1 MVLNQKLAA
10 GFLQWTRLS
19 SINMNQENWVATV
32 FQKFQKSGS
41 IVWFAGAGL
50 MLRRKKQHVRSI
62 FLINFLDGAFP
73 EMYPFASNQKYGMT
87 VCAPIM
93 DENNA
98 FTGAFCQDLLPTL
111 NYGNSSSQNFDNYLG
126 NMYMSLDKINYILFD
141 KDLFVRY
148 QSYFISIHSGSKTI
162 LVLRIT

>member
-1 MVLNQKLAA
+1 
-10 GFLQWTRLS
+10 
-19 SINMNQENWVATV
+19 
-32 FQKFQKSGS
+32 
-41 IVWFAGAGL
+41 
-50 MLRRKKQHVRSI
+50 
-62 FLINFLDGAFP
+62 
-73 EMYPFASNQKYGMT
+73 MYPFASNQKYGMT

-111 NYGNSSSQNFDNYLG
+111 NYGNSSSQNYDNYLG

-141 KDLFVRY
+141 KDFFVRY
-148 QSYFISIHSGSKTI
+148 QSYFKSIHSGSKTI

>member
-1 MVLNQKLAA
+1 
-10 GFLQWTRLS
+10 
-19 SINMNQENWVATV
+19 
-32 FQKFQKSGS
+32 
-41 IVWFAGAGL
+41 
-50 MLRRKKQHVRSI
+50 
-62 FLINFLDGAFP
+62 
-73 EMYPFASNQKYGMT
+73 MYPFASNQKYGMT

-141 KDLFVRY
+141 KDLFWKQNYTGFKDNINDIFRY
-148 QSYFISIHSGSKTI
+148 KAIKDIGVVDNSYIGD
-162 LVLRIT
+162 